1 MEKKERTLKRRKI
14 KLKFTLKWC
23 YHETKEKKNLCKVKC
38 TPYSTT
44 SDDLRIYIS
53 NCTMRKKKAK
63 ILSKYFMNSQHDVFY
78 GTRLSHGKY
87 TVNERKKN
95 IITKFSYNHTIIRY
109 IFHIL
114 VTFYCFSS
122 IISSSSI
129 FSFSCF
135 YKAMSLR
142 FVFVFGRAKWF
153 ERLTSCSTF
162 SWNHEMMRECI

>member
-1 MEKKERTLKRRKI
+1 MYALQHYLWWFKNIYLK
-14 KLKFTLKWC
+14 L
-23 YHETKEKKNLCKVKC
+23 YYEE
-38 TPYSTT
+38 
-44 SDDLRIYIS
+44 
-53 NCTMRKKKAK
+53 KKAK

-162 SWNHEMMRECI
+162 SWNHEMMRESI